1 VLELFGLVRRLADEG
16 MAVVMVEQFVGQ
28 ALRVADQAVVLE
40 QGTVHAAGR
49 PEDLTAEQIGAAYL
63 GAAS

>member
-1 VLELFGLVRRLADEG
+1 

-28 ALRVADQAVVLE
+28 ALRIADQAVVLE

-49 PEDLTAEQIGAAYL
+49 PQDLSAEQIGAAYL
-63 GAAS
+63 GAQVEKALT